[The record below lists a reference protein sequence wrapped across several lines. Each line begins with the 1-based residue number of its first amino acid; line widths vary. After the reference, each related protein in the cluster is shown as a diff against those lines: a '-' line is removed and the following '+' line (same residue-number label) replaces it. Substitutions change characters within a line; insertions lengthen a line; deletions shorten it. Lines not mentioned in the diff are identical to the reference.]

1 MHVSVWSV
9 ICAPMEIV
17 EWTCMTNRQYDLHN
31 KTNTIGHIHKHT
43 HANTCSQIDNLN
55 SLICFLLLCYVCMH
69 IDVCVCMFL
78 FSLLFSLIFSNFSL
92 RFLFLYRYIRLMLV
106 FLFSLLSFFFFVC
119 ICFVFIW
126 LLLLSGQKENKQQKE
141 SKPNSWESEQNKPNQ
156 TKLKKQKTFC
166 TFTKWNKT
174 LWERAR
180 QRACKWRWDVN
191 NEDNDPLTVCVVP
204 SCCCFLQLFFLATTQ
219 KRQ

>member
-106 FLFSLLSFFFFVC
+106 FLFSLLSFFLFL
-119 ICFVFIW
+119 FVFV
-126 LLLLSGQKENKQQKE
+126 LFLFGFYYCLARKKTNSKRNQNQTVEN
-141 SKPNSWESEQNKPNQ
+141 QNKTNQ
-156 TKLKKQKTFC
+156 TKL
-166 TFTKWNKT
+166 N
-174 LWERAR
+174 
-180 QRACKWRWDVN
+180 
-191 NEDNDPLTVCVVP
+191 
-204 SCCCFLQLFFLATTQ
+204 
-219 KRQ
+219 